1 MSDVDALFESISPI
15 AERMQ
20 DLQRQAVQQ
29 YKPVVDDI
37 LHSGCR
43 DAKQIEHTLDRLL
56 DFCGYEPVLQLYKR
70 LCRHYWDIDPAASAD
85 YIKAYR
91 EHWLSEEHERQA

>member
-1 MSDVDALFESISPI
+1 MSDFDALFESISPM
-15 AERMQ
+15 AESMQ
-20 DLQRQAVQQ
+20 DLQWQSAQQ
-29 YKPVVDDI
+29 YKPVVDGI
-37 LHSGCR
+37 VHSGCR

-56 DFCGYEPVLQLYKR
+56 DFCGHEPVLQLYKR
-70 LCRHYWDIDPAASAD
+70 LCRHYWDIDPAATAD